1 MASSVEAVIIS
12 GSRRGE
18 IVQLSDEAIA
28 EVSDADIT
36 ALNEALDGL
45 VVALDRVA
53 AEVRATLETFL
64 PLETSAQMRSERG
77 QKPCPKL

>member
-12 GSRRGE
+12 GPRRGE
-18 IVQLSDEAIA
+18 IVRLADEAIA

-45 VVALDRVA
+45 LVALDRVVI
-53 AEVRATLETFL
+53 EVRDTLEAFL
-64 PLETSAQMRSERG
+64 P
-77 QKPCPKL
+77 